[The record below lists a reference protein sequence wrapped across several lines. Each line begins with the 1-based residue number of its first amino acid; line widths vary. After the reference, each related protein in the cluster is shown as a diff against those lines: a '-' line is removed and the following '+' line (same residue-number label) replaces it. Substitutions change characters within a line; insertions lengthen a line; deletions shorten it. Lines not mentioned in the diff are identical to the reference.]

1 MVWASALSL
10 DAPVVALAWQELF
23 AGAVGVSVGW
33 PGRVVLG
40 LAVWVIYA
48 ADRWFDGRRIPAGQ
62 ATTPRHRFAVRFR
75 WPIAVAMGCAACVGL
90 AVALTRLEPAVF
102 RLGLA
107 VGGGVAGYL
116 ALNQA
121 TPRGW
126 GLRVPKELAAAV
138 LFALGTLLL
147 PVARAPSVG
156 LWFASTS
163 GIYGALCLLNLVA
176 VAAWDRERD
185 LAQGQASIV
194 TRSPGIVRWLP
205 AAAWLVAITALG
217 VGLGTLLWGG
227 AGEHAAAVP
236 LCEAVSG
243 AGLGLLLSER
253 GPGSPELRGL
263 VADVVLLTPLP
274 VLCVRWLSGG

>member
-23 AGAVGVSVGW
+23 ARALGVSVGW

-40 LAVWVIYA
+40 LAVWVVYA
-48 ADRWFDGRRIPAGQ
+48 ADRWFDGRRIPAGR

-75 WPIAVAMGCAACVGL
+75 WPIAVAMVCAAAAGL
-90 AVALTRLEPAVF
+90 AVALARLEPALI

-107 VGGGVAGYL
+107 LGGGVAGYL

-121 TPRGW
+121 TPQGW
-126 GLRVPKELAAAV
+126 GLRVPKELAAA
-138 LFALGTLLL
+138 LFFAAGSLLL

-156 LWFASTS
+156 LWVIATGSL
-163 GIYGALCLLNLVA
+163 YAALCLINLVA

-185 LAQGQASIV
+185 VAQGQASVV
-194 TRSPGIVRWLP
+194 TRSPGVVRWLP
-205 AAAWLVAITALG
+205 AAAWVVTVIALG
-217 VGLGTLLWGG
+217 VGVATLWGG
-227 AGEHAAAVP
+227 LGVEAAAVP

-243 AGLGLLLSER
+243 AGLGMLLSER
-253 GPGSPELRGL
+253 GPGSPELRAL

-274 VLCVRWLSGG
+274 VLCFRWLSGG